1 MDALFCRVHAIESEF
16 GTLTMAA
23 KREWASLP
31 RKRCET
37 CGDLYKPYR
46 PDQRFCSVKCRTDFH
61 HHGGAYA
68 KLKPLL
74 LKELRQR
81 TAEIE
86 AKLSRDVD
94 ARVERRVLDH
104 LKRAGLA

>member
-1 MDALFCRVHAIESEF
+1 MPP
-16 GTLTMAA
+16 

-37 CGDLYKPYR
+37 CGDLYKPFR
-46 PDQRFCSVKCRTDFH
+46 PEQRFCSDKCRADFH

-74 LKELRQR
+74 LKELTRR
-81 TAEIE
+81 AADIE
-86 AKLSRDVD
+86 ARLSKEVD
-94 ARVERRVLDH
+94 SRVEARVLAH
-104 LKRAGLA
+104 LRKAGLGAC